1 MQCDVDHPTQT
12 LADLMTLR
20 EHRGQ
25 NLRGLKV
32 AMTWAYAPSYARPL
46 SVPQGVATLFP
57 RFGMDVV
64 LAHPPGF
71 ELMPEVL
78 VKAEEAARAAGS
90 TITYVDSMEE
100 AFADADVVYPKSWGR
115 LDAFTDNSKALAES
129 GAYADWICDEAQD
142 RAREAGR
149 PLHALPAGRPGPR
162 GDGRGHRRAALGR
175 VGRGREPDAHGEGAD
190 GADDGRLR
198 AVEMSGK
205 RAVVA
210 IGGNSLIRD
219 KTHQTVRDQ
228 YIAAGETCWHVASM
242 IKDGW
247 DVVIGHGNGP
257 QVGFILR
264 RSELAAHEL
273 HEVPLDVCGADS
285 QGAIGYA
292 LVQNLESDFR
302 RLGLD
307 RHAVA
312 VVTQMEV
319 AADDPAFAHPTK
331 PIGSFMD
338 EATAA
343 QRRERDGWDVVEDA
357 GRGWRRVVA
366 SPAPLRI
373 VEEDAI
379 RSLVEDGFVVIAAGG
394 GGIPVVADADGNLS
408 GVAAVIDKDLACAL
422 LATRIGAELLLI
434 TTAVEQVALDYGT
447 PEQRP
452 VGRMTLAE
460 AKERLAE
467 GRHFAAGSM
476 APKIEAVIQFLE
488 HGGTTAIITDPG
500 NVERALAGETG
511 TWIVARVRSSS
522 LIGSS
527 PRRPRLRPRCPSCS
541 VAGDLMES
549 RRRAGGRRRG
559 NRSIPRR

>member
-1 MQCDVDHPTQT
+1 
-12 LADLMTLR
+12 
-20 EHRGQ
+20 
-25 NLRGLKV
+25 
-32 AMTWAYAPSYARPL
+32 
-46 SVPQGVATLFP
+46 
-57 RFGMDVV
+57 
-64 LAHPPGF
+64 
-71 ELMPEVL
+71 
-78 VKAEEAARAAGS
+78 
-90 TITYVDSMEE
+90 
-100 AFADADVVYPKSWGR
+100 
-115 LDAFTDNSKALAES
+115 
-129 GAYADWICDEAQD
+129 
-142 RAREAGR
+142 
-149 PLHALPAGRPGPR
+149 
-162 GDGRGHRRAALGR
+162 
-175 VGRGREPDAHGEGAD
+175 
-190 GADDGRLR
+190 
-198 AVEMSGK
+198 MSGR

-210 IGGNSLIRD
+210 IGGNSLIKD

-319 AADDPAFAHPTK
+319 AADDPAFSHPTK

-379 RSLVEDGFVVIAAGG
+379 RRLVEDGFVVIAAGG
-394 GGIPVVADADGNLS
+394 GGIPVVADAEGNLS

-434 TTAVEQVALDYGT
+434 TTAVEQVALDFGT

-452 VGRMTLAE
+452 VARMTLAE

-476 APKIEAVIQFLE
+476 APKIQAVIQFLE
-488 HGGTTAIITDPG
+488 RGGATALITDPSS
-500 NVERALAGETG
+500 VERALAGETG
-511 TWIVARVRSSS
+511 TWIVA
-522 LIGSS
+522 
-527 PRRPRLRPRCPSCS
+527 
-541 VAGDLMES
+541 A
-549 RRRAGGRRRG
+549 
-559 NRSIPRR
+559 